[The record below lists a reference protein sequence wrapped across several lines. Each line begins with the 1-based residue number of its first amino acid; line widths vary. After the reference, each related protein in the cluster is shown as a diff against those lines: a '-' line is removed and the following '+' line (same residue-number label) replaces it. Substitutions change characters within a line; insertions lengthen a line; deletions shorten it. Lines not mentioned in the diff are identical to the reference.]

1 MTDEEKKTI
10 IELDHFINMTA
21 YWKQEEYTNSEI
33 DNYIKL
39 VLNLIEKQS
48 KEIEE
53 LKEKEKNLLIQLKD
67 SEKELLEVCEKLRNS
82 ISKDKIKAKNEEVKD
97 VTKRY
102 ENMIEAFECDFNLP
116 FDYNDFTMF
125 DDLKRLIQNKNKRL
139 VKDIELLQ
147 ELSFGIRYGNLK
159 IIDKRNKLE
168 GIIWN

>member
-1 MTDEEKKTI
+1 MGNEI
-10 IELDHFINMTA
+10 IE
-21 YWKQEEYTNSEI
+21 EI
-33 DNYIKL
+33 IKKYKKS
-39 VLNLIEKQS
+39 NKY
-48 KEIEE
+48 E
-53 LKEKEKNLLIQLKD
+53 LYLSYEDVGNLIQLV
-67 SEKELLEVCEKLRNS
+67 EML
-82 ISKDKIKAKNEEVKD
+82 DKQKD
-97 VTKRY
+97 VTKKY

-116 FDYNDFTMF
+116 FNYNDFTMF

>member
-1 MTDEEKKTI
+1 MGNEIFEEIKRKYKK
-10 IELDHFINMTA
+10 
-21 YWKQEEYTNSEI
+21 S
-33 DNYIKL
+33 
-39 VLNLIEKQS
+39 S
-48 KEIEE
+48 KYMLYLSYEDVG
-53 LKEKEKNLLIQLKD
+53 NLIQLV
-67 SEKELLEVCEKLRNS
+67 EML
-82 ISKDKIKAKNEEVKD
+82 DKQIKQKD

-116 FDYNDFTMF
+116 FNYNDFTMF

>member
-1 MTDEEKKTI
+1 MGNEIFEEIKRKYKK
-10 IELDHFINMTA
+10 
-21 YWKQEEYTNSEI
+21 S
-33 DNYIKL
+33 
-39 VLNLIEKQS
+39 S
-48 KEIEE
+48 KYMLYLSYEDVG
-53 LKEKEKNLLIQLKD
+53 NLIQLV
-67 SEKELLEVCEKLRNS
+67 EML
-82 ISKDKIKAKNEEVKD
+82 DKQKD

-102 ENMIEAFECDFNLP
+102 ENMIQAFECDFNLP
-116 FDYNDFTMF
+116 LNYNDFTLF

>member
-1 MTDEEKKTI
+1 MGNEIFEEIKRKYKK
-10 IELDHFINMTA
+10 
-21 YWKQEEYTNSEI
+21 S
-33 DNYIKL
+33 
-39 VLNLIEKQS
+39 S
-48 KEIEE
+48 KYMLYLSYEDVG
-53 LKEKEKNLLIQLKD
+53 NLIQLV
-67 SEKELLEVCEKLRNS
+67 EML
-82 ISKDKIKAKNEEVKD
+82 DKQKD

-116 FDYNDFTMF
+116 FNYNDFTMF

-168 GIIWN
+168 EIIWN

>member
-1 MTDEEKKTI
+1 MENEIFEEIKRKYKK
-10 IELDHFINMTA
+10 
-21 YWKQEEYTNSEI
+21 S
-33 DNYIKL
+33 
-39 VLNLIEKQS
+39 S
-48 KEIEE
+48 KYMLYLSYEDVG
-53 LKEKEKNLLIQLKD
+53 NLIQLV
-67 SEKELLEVCEKLRNS
+67 ERL
-82 ISKDKIKAKNEEVKD
+82 DKQIKQKD

-116 FDYNDFTMF
+116 FNYNDFTMF

>member
-1 MTDEEKKTI
+1 MGNKIFEEIKRKYKK
-10 IELDHFINMTA
+10 
-21 YWKQEEYTNSEI
+21 S
-33 DNYIKL
+33 
-39 VLNLIEKQS
+39 S
-48 KEIEE
+48 KYMLYLSYEDVG
-53 LKEKEKNLLIQLKD
+53 NLIQLV
-67 SEKELLEVCEKLRNS
+67 EML
-82 ISKDKIKAKNEEVKD
+82 DKQIKQKD

-102 ENMIEAFECDFNLP
+102 ENMIEAFECNFNLP
-116 FDYNDFTMF
+116 FNYNDFTMF